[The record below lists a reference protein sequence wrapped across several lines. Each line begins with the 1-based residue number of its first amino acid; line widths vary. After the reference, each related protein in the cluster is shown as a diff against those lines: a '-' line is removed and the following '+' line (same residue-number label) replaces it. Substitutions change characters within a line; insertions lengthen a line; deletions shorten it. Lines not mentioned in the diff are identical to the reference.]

1 MNQQIENLYALA
13 GKPSRCIIGLMSG
26 TSLDGLDVALCNI
39 EGSGTNT
46 KVKMRAFES
55 IAYDAT
61 FKAEVRSIFS
71 VRQVDLQQV
80 CLLNKWI
87 GRRHAAFINDCLE
100 KWEVKAESIDL
111 IASHGQTIYHAP
123 LALHQQ
129 TAFGNATLQIG
140 DGDEIAVRTGIITI
154 SDFRQKH
161 ISGGGEG
168 APLAAYGDFLLFKD
182 DHADVILLN
191 IGGISNFSFIPSPGS
206 AVKMFS
212 TDVGPGNTLMDAF
225 VRRNF
230 NGIPYD
236 EEAKIANSG
245 KVNEALLSALQADE
259 FFNVPLPKTTGPEL
273 FNLDFV
279 EAAQRKS
286 NTPQL
291 NAEDIMATLN
301 AFTATTIV
309 NAVLPLKSNMPLM
322 VYITG
327 GGARNPLLVRQI
339 KAGLSWA
346 SFHDS
351 AEKNIDADAKEAIL
365 FAILANEC
373 VAGNP
378 ASYPKGIKNFPA
390 ISMGKISFP
399 S

>member
-71 VRQVDLQQV
+71 VRQVDLQQI

-191 IGGISNFSFIPSPGS
+191 IGGISNFSFIPAPGS
-206 AVKMFS
+206 VVQMFS

-230 NGIPYD
+230 NGMPYD

-279 EAAQRKS
+279 GAAQRKS
-286 NTPQL
+286 NTLRL

-301 AFTATTIV
+301 ALTATTIV
-309 NAVLPLKSNMPLM
+309 NAVLPLKSSKPLR

-339 KAGLSWA
+339 KAGLPWA

>member
-71 VRQVDLQQV
+71 VRQVDLQKI

-87 GRRHAAFINDCLE
+87 GSRHAAFINDCLE

-230 NGIPYD
+230 NGMPYD

-279 EAAQRKS
+279 GAAQRKS
-286 NTPQL
+286 NTLRL

-301 AFTATTIV
+301 ALTATTIV
-309 NAVLPLKSNMPLM
+309 NAVLPLKSSKPLR

-339 KAGLSWA
+339 KAGLPWA